1 MVTADH
7 DDPRALLLQ
16 PDVRSII
23 WVLVL
28 RLAKPQPLGTE
39 LLLFVCL
46 DDFVLR
52 LQPSAECVRRD
63 LVHPGSQRLSVTLLT
78 CRRFHDKERS
88 KSLLPDV
95 LVRTLAMT

>member
-1 MVTADH
+1 MVTADR
-7 DDPRALLLQ
+7 DVPGALLPQ

-52 LQPSAECVRRD
+52 LQPSAESVRRD
-63 LVHPGSQRLSVTLLT
+63 LLQVGNSFLGLSA
-78 CRRFHDKERS
+78 F
-88 KSLLPDV
+88 
-95 LVRTLAMT
+95 